1 MPKIKQLLLNN
12 LELKIFSIILAILI
26 WYIILGQ
33 EIIDAMFYVPIEF
46 QNLPKS
52 LEIVNDH
59 KKVVEITLKGPSA
72 FLNRLSPHDVKVSLD
87 LSAAAKGEKSY
98 YMNDFNIDV
107 PLGVTVTKINPPSMK
122 IAYDMIAR
130 REVPI
135 NVVLQGEVAYG
146 YKLTSVGVTPKSL
159 LVEGP
164 QRLVNA
170 LQMVNTDPVN
180 VSGINENTRFSVSIS
195 SDLPAIRLIETNSVA
210 VDVGIEEIYM
220 EKIIEKIPVAVNNKS
235 KVKSY
240 SPSSVDVV
248 IKVSLRAK
256 QEFSSNSIRAEL
268 DVQNLSKGKHII
280 PVTIILSPEV
290 KEYVK
295 VIKLEPSF
303 IAVNIKE

>member
-1 MPKIKQLLLNN
+1 
-12 LELKIFSIILAILI
+12 
-26 WYIILGQ
+26 
-33 EIIDAMFYVPIEF
+33 
-46 QNLPKS
+46 
-52 LEIVNDH
+52 
-59 KKVVEITLKGPSA
+59 
-72 FLNRLSPHDVKVSLD
+72 
-87 LSAAAKGEKSY
+87 
-98 YMNDFNIDV
+98 
-107 PLGVTVTKINPPSMK
+107 MK
-122 IAYDMIAR
+122 IGYDMIAR

-135 NVVLQGEVAYG
+135 KVVLQGEVAYG

-180 VSGINENTRFSVSIS
+180 VSGSNENTRFSVSIS

-240 SPSSVDVV
+240 SPLSVNVV

-290 KEYVK
+290 KAYVK